1 LGGGFICL
9 FFLIFGSSG
18 YPRLL
23 SGDLKDLTK
32 VYEKHQT
39 SLFPGA
45 AKDSPWND
53 MTQFKR
59 YFMSFPF
66 YPFRTLCPR
75 DLASL
80 KINSHQHEFDS
91 SSPVVPA
98 NTQINFVFTKRNKD
112 KLLNYLLP
120 YNLNMELGTSANQLA
135 DEDRKLALT
144 FSRMEPAAA
153 GVAGAAGVTRKSY
166 VIKDVEIVINTM
178 YLQVKNSPFYFV
190 LSFFLPQFSTSD

>member
-1 LGGGFICL
+1 
-9 FFLIFGSSG
+9 
-18 YPRLL
+18 
-23 SGDLKDLTK
+23 
-32 VYEKHQT
+32 
-39 SLFPGA
+39 
-45 AKDSPWND
+45 
-53 MTQFKR
+53 
-59 YFMSFPF
+59 MSFPF

-98 NTQINFVFTKRNKD
+98 NTQINFMFTKRNKD

-120 YNLNMELGTSANQLA
+120 YNLNMELGTSANQLS

-144 FSRMEPAAA
+144 FSRLEPAAA
-153 GVAGAAGVTRKSY
+153 GVAGAGVTRKSY